1 VSDRARPRPTYRH
14 LLIRGPA
21 GASPWLAVHDVVHP
35 VRPSC
40 RLVTQVLA
48 SYRADVPDSRPV
60 TRIDAAR
67 IRTALAAVRAAQA
80 ALEKAVALAL
90 RNGASVRAV
99 AELGVS
105 ANTVQKY
112 GRAHGWPTEENRE
125 RFYESRY
132 DREDRE
138 SRDDSQ
144 PA

>member
-1 VSDRARPRPTYRH
+1 
-14 LLIRGPA
+14 
-21 GASPWLAVHDVVHP
+21 
-35 VRPSC
+35 
-40 RLVTQVLA
+40 
-48 SYRADVPDSRPV
+48 VPDSRPV
-60 TRIDAAR
+60 TDVD
-67 IRTALAAVRAAQA
+67 AVRVRDAVVGVRNAQE
-80 ALEKAVALAL
+80 ALERAVAQAL

-138 SRDDSQ
+138 SRGDSQ
-144 PA
+144 RA